1 VVANSISLIG
11 FWVSGTAVAITVGAG
26 IFFALFA
33 NLPVTLGTQAIYFA
47 LHSLQQLFG
56 RLCGDARPPQGLN
69 LFALPEDL
77 ATHVLNFVSDNRR
90 ARAFTSG
97 IVLGRERE
105 ATKPLMN
112 VALKEVRGLS
122 QIQAF

>member
-1 VVANSISLIG
+1 LG
-11 FWVSGTAVAITVGAG
+11 FGNGDGDHRWCRDIFCAIRQLAG
-26 IFFALFA
+26 HA
-33 NLPVTLGTQAIYFA
+33 LGTQAIYFA

-56 RLCGDARPPQGLN
+56 RLCGDARPPQGQN

-77 ATHVLNFVSDNRR
+77 ATHVLNFVSDNRS